1 MAENRTQE
9 NQDVAR
15 AIYAQGLGK
24 CYQMY
29 AKPSHRL
36 WDMILPGAPRYKEF
50 WAVRNVYL
58 DIPHGATVGI
68 IGQNGA
74 GKSTLL
80 KLLTGISAPTTGEVQ
95 VQGRVA
101 SLLEL
106 GAGFHPEFSG
116 RENIFLNCSILGM
129 SDAEIEERFES
140 IVEFSELGEF
150 IERPVKTY
158 SSGMYVRLGF
168 SVASSVDPDILI
180 IDEALS
186 VGDEHFKGKCLNRL
200 NEFREQGKTTVFV
213 SHDMGA
219 VKSMC
224 QWVVLMDQGEVV
236 EQGSSETV
244 ADEYLK
250 RAHARGNERLTSYNR
265 GSSEYP
271 RWGTGE
277 IETREVE
284 LFGEGAD
291 PKLSFQPGE
300 PFRVCIHWVAHEDVA
315 EPVFGLGLYRSDG
328 TYVNGSNHHWR
339 REPIKIGKVTKGE
352 EGEVEMAFE
361 RLPLL
366 QGQYYLTCFL
376 YDHSKPSPTAVD
388 HREHV
393 VTFEVIDADHLQH
406 GMLLLP
412 TRWSVTRRGPDGER
426 TEVSDQ

>member
-1 MAENRTQE
+1 VSEAKGSSRRSPGSAIHAE
-9 NQDVAR
+9 
-15 AIYAQGLGK
+15 GLGK
-24 CYQMY
+24 CYQLY
-29 AKPSHRL
+29 DKPIHRL
-36 WDMILPGAPRYKEF
+36 YDALHLGGPRYREF
-50 WAVRNVYL
+50 WAVRDVYL

-80 KLLTGISAPTTGEVQ
+80 KLLTGISAPTTGHLE

-116 RENIFLNCSILGM
+116 RENIHLNCSILGM
-129 SDAEIEERFES
+129 SDEEIAERFQS

-168 SVASSVDPDILI
+168 SVAASVDPDILI

-213 SHDMGA
+213 SHDMGS
-219 VKSMC
+219 VKTMC
-224 QWVVLMDQGEVV
+224 QHVVLMDQGRVV
-236 EQGSSETV
+236 GQGTAESV

-250 RAHARGNERLTSYNR
+250 QVHERGNQRLSALGR
-265 GSSEYP
+265 EGSEYP

-277 IETREVE
+277 ILTGAVT
-284 LFGEGAD
+284 LHGGGGGEA
-291 PKLSFQPGE
+291 KHVFQPGE
-300 PFRVCIHWVAHEDVA
+300 PFRVRVEWEAHQA
-315 EPVFGLGLYRSDG
+315 TPEPVFGIGLYRSDG

-339 REPIKIGKVTKGE
+339 EQPLALGQVQPGE
-352 EGEVEMAFE
+352 RGAVEMSFQS
-361 RLPLL
+361 LPLL
-366 QGQYYLTCFL
+366 QGEYYLTTFL
-376 YDHSKPSPTAVD
+376 YDHSKPAPTAID
-388 HREHV
+388 HREHA
-393 VTFEVIDADHLQH
+393 VTFEVVDAQRMQH
-406 GMLLLP
+406 GLLYLP
-412 TRWSVTRRGPDGER
+412 TLWALERGGER
-426 TEVSDQ
+426 QESER

>member
-1 MAENRTQE
+1 MDPKTNEG
-9 NQDVAR
+9 QDLAR
-15 AIYAQGLGK
+15 AISAKQLGK
-24 CYQMY
+24 CYQLY
-29 AKPSHRL
+29 DKPSHRL
-36 WDMILPGAPRYKEF
+36 LDLMFPGKSRCREF
-50 WAVRNVYL
+50 WAVQNVYL
-58 DIPHGATVGI
+58 DIPHGSTVGI
-68 IGQNGA
+68 IGENGA

-80 KLLTGISAPTTGEVQ
+80 KLLTGITAPTTGEVQ
-95 VQGRVA
+95 VNGRVA

-116 RENIFLNCSILGM
+116 RENIYLNCSILGM
-129 SDAEIEERFES
+129 PDEEIEERYPE
-140 IVEFSELGEF
+140 IVEFSELGDF
-150 IERPVKTY
+150 IDRPVKTY

-224 QWVVLMDQGEVV
+224 QWVVLLDKGQVL

-250 RAHARGNERLTSYNR
+250 RAHERGNERLSAYNR
-265 GSSEYP
+265 GTNEYP

-277 IETREVE
+277 IQTTDVE
-284 LFGEGAD
+284 LFGSD
-291 PKLSFQPGE
+291 SSSTHVFRPGE
-300 PFRVCIHWVAHEDVA
+300 PFRVRIRWEAEADVA

-339 REPIKIGKVTKGE
+339 RDPIKLGQVRKGE
-352 EGEVEMAFE
+352 VGEVEMSFD

-376 YDHSKPSPTAVD
+376 YDHSKASPTAVD
-388 HREHV
+388 HREHAA
-393 VTFEVIDADHLQH
+393 TFEVIDADHMQH

-412 TRWSVTRRGPDGER
+412 TRWSVTRRDSEGER
-426 TEVSDQ
+426 TEVSEG